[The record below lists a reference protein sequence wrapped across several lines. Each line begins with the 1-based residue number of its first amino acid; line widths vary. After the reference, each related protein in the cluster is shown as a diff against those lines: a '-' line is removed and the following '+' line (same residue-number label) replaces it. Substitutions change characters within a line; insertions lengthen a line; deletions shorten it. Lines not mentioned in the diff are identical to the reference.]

1 MNKLRQQSDE
11 QNDKAMII
19 AYTSKIEIYVLEVLK
34 KHCQHIDPVKLTN
47 VLAKVVHDRHEE
59 HMVKMKQQLEQIQAG
74 QEPMCRGD
82 SWIAQGDSD
91 IPPAA

>member
-1 MNKLRQQSDE
+1 MNKLRQQRDE
-11 QNDKAMII
+11 KNTKEMVA
-19 AYTSKIEIYVLEVLK
+19 AYTSKIETYVLEVLE